1 MYRIDGAAVSGTLP
15 TPAAVNAPGYFTEGN
30 PGGGVPAT
38 VITAD
43 WLNMVQ
49 EELVAAAILRGASLS
64 KSTAS
69 QLAAVLIETLVV
81 SAAAASGAVSGQ
93 TTPRSRGSLCSAGTN
108 FAATAGKTATVGC
121 DAVSLDGQTS
131 GAVGCDDSIIGGS
144 GAVSCGG
151 LAARDAIVEG
161 DQSAAVASFG
171 AEITGQGSAVVATG
185 DGTTDRHL
193 VSGVNSAIIG
203 GGNSTDTDAMVN
215 AGDRCVMA
223 AVDNCNMGGGA
234 ANCGMLAARDSTI
247 TGTSPGNSAIVGSFA
262 CTLDGDAN
270 VIAASN
276 GCVADSGSARS
287 AVIAS
292 LDTTLDGT
300 LGAAAIGC
308 DGCTVSSSQPSALMA
323 STNAELA
330 TNNAVAGG
338 WSVTPLTP
346 SGSDQNLTWL
356 IDSTTGDIYTDGTAG
371 AGAADYAEFFQ
382 NCADGVIPIGSLVT
396 LDGGEVRLAQQ
407 GERILGVVSAAP
419 AVLGN
424 AAGLQWA
431 GRWERDAF
439 GAVVKRAVPC
449 VSWGAV
455 EHWETVKIPVAA
467 VEPVEGAEPVEPEF
481 KTKRIRTVWR
491 KAYSGPVAIAP
502 WMDGAEHGVE
512 AKPDDPDLSYFDVQA
527 PVESPDYDASKP
539 YSPRKDRPEQWTAVG
554 LLGQLAVRCN
564 ASVTAGDDLHAGAG
578 GLAERDVVETL
589 RKGAQLQVLR
599 ILSPYDDA
607 RGYAV
612 ALCMVR

>member
-1 MYRIDGAAVSGTLP
+1 MHRIDGANVSGSLP
-15 TPAAVNAPGYFTEGN
+15 TPAALNAPGYFTKGN

-38 VITAD
+38 VITDD

-49 EELVAAAILRGASLS
+49 EELVAAAILRGAALS
-64 KSTAS
+64 KTTMN

-121 DAVSLDGQTS
+121 DAVSLDGLTA

-144 GAVSCGG
+144 GAASCGG
-151 LAARDAIVEG
+151 LAARDAIVEA
-161 DQSAAVASFG
+161 DQSAVVASFG
-171 AEITGQGSAVVATG
+171 AEISGQGSAVIATG
-185 DGTTDRHL
+185 DGTTDRHT
-193 VSGVNSAIIG
+193 VSGVNSAIV
-203 GGNSTDTDAMVN
+203 GGNNTTDTDAIVN
-215 AGDRCVMA
+215 AGDRSIMA
-223 AVDNCNMGGGA
+223 GVDNCNVGA
-234 ANCGMLAARDSTI
+234 SASEC
-247 TGTSPGNSAIVGSFA
+247 AIVASKDCDISGTTTRTALIA
-262 CTLDGDAN
+262 CSD
-270 VIAASN
+270 VS
-276 GCVADSGSARS
+276 
-287 AVIAS
+287 
-292 LDTTLDGT
+292 T
-300 LGAAAIGC
+300 LGTADYSAAVACRHGA
-308 DGCTVSSSQPSALMA
+308 VSDEGALLVA
-323 STNAELA
+323 SFNAELS
-330 TNNAVAGG
+330 TPLSIGG
-338 WSVTPLTP
+338 GVSISPLTP
-346 SGSDQNLTWL
+346 SGANQNLTWR
-356 IDSTTGDIYTDGTAG
+356 IESASGDIYTDGTAG

-382 NCADGVIPIGSLVT
+382 NCADGVIPVGSLVT
-396 LDGGEVRLAQQ
+396 LDGGKVRLAQQ

-455 EHWETVKIPVAA
+455 VHTETVEVPVKTRPVAD
-467 VEPVEGAEPVEPEF
+467 PVDGEESAPAT
-481 KTKRIRTVWR
+481 KTKQIRTVWR

-512 AKPDDPDLSYFDVQA
+512 AKPDDPGLVYFDVQA

-539 YSPRKDRPEQWTAVG
+539 YSPRKDRPEAWTAVG
-554 LLGQLAVRCN
+554 LLGQLAVRCS
-564 ASVTAGDDLHAGAG
+564 ASVTAGDDLIAGAG
-578 GLAERDVVETL
+578 GLAERDQVETL
-589 RKGAQLQVLR
+589 RKGAQLQAMR
-599 ILSPYDDA
+599 ILSPYDDV

>member
-1 MYRIDGAAVSGTLP
+1 MHRIDGANVSGSLP
-15 TPAAVNAPGYFTEGN
+15 TPAALNAPGYFTKGN
-30 PGGGVPAT
+30 PGGGIPAT
-38 VITAD
+38 VITDD

-49 EELVAAAILRGASLS
+49 EELVAAAIVRGASLS
-64 KSTAS
+64 KTTMN

-108 FAATAGKTATVGC
+108 IGATAGKAAAVGC
-121 DAVSLDGQTS
+121 DGVGLDGLTA
-131 GAVGCDDSIIGGS
+131 GALGCDDSIVGQSGS
-144 GAVSCGG
+144 VSCGAV
-151 LAARDAIVEG
+151 AARESIIEG
-161 DQSAAVASFG
+161 DQSAVVAAYG
-171 AEITGQGSAVVATG
+171 AEVTGQGSAVVATG
-185 DGTTDRHL
+185 DGTTDRHT
-193 VSGVNSAIIG
+193 VSGVNSAIVG
-203 GGNSTDTDAMVN
+203 GGNTTDTDAIVN
-215 AGDRCVMA
+215 AGDRSIMA
-223 AVDNCNMGGGA
+223 GVDNCKVGA
-234 ANCGMLAARDSTI
+234 SASEC
-247 TGTSPGNSAIVGSFA
+247 AIVASKDCDISGTTTRTALIA
-262 CTLDGDAN
+262 CSD
-270 VIAASN
+270 VS
-276 GCVADSGSARS
+276 
-287 AVIAS
+287 
-292 LDTTLDGT
+292 T
-300 LGAAAIGC
+300 LGTADYSAALACRHGA
-308 DGCTVSSSQPSALMA
+308 VSDEGALLVA
-323 STNAELA
+323 SFNAELS
-330 TNNAVAGG
+330 TPLSIGG
-338 WSVTPLTP
+338 GVSISPLTP
-346 SGSDQNLTWL
+346 SGANQNLTWR
-356 IDSTTGDIYTDGTAG
+356 IESSSGDIYTDGTAG

-382 NCADGVIPIGSLVT
+382 NCADGVIPVGSLVT
-396 LDGGEVRLAQQ
+396 LDGGKVRLAQQ

-491 KAYSGPVAIAP
+491 KSYSGPVAIAP

-512 AKPDDPDLSYFDVQA
+512 AKPDDPGLVYFDVQA

-539 YSPRKDRPEQWTAVG
+539 YSPRKDRPEAWTAVG
-554 LLGQLAVRCN
+554 LLGQLAVRCS
-564 ASVTAGDDLHAGAG
+564 ASVTAGDDLIAGPG
-578 GLAERDVVETL
+578 GVADLDQVETL
-589 RKGAQLQVLR
+589 RKGAQLQAMR